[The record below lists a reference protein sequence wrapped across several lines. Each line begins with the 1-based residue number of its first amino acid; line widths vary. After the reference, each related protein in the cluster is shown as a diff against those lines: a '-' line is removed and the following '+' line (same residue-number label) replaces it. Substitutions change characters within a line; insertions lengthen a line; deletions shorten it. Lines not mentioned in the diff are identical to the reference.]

1 MAEDVIRTFIAVDL
15 PPNVLDALEQI
26 SGQLQSKLPDT
37 PVRWVYVE
45 KMHLT
50 LKFLGDI
57 STENIGMVERILKSE
72 AAKRHVMEIGVGGI
86 GAFPKMR
93 HPRVVWIG
101 VEAPSELFDLRRG
114 IEEGVARLGYN
125 YDKYDFTPHLTLGR
139 ISRKASAAD
148 VRTVGDVLH
157 GFQVGFLGV
166 ARIDAVH
173 LYRSDLHPDGA
184 KYTRLYS
191 AYLTDPDDEVKQAK

>member
-15 PPNVLDALEQI
+15 PAPVLDALGQI
-26 SGQLQSKLPDT
+26 SAQLQSKLSDT
-37 PVRWVYVE
+37 PVRWVDFE

-50 LKFLGDI
+50 LKFLGDV
-57 STENIGMVERILKSE
+57 STENISMVERILKSE
-72 AAKRHVMEIGVGGI
+72 AAKRPVMEIGIGGI

-93 HPRVVWIG
+93 HPRVIWIG

-114 IEEGVARLGYN
+114 IEDGVARLGYN
-125 YDKYDFTPHLTLGR
+125 YDKYEFTPHLTLGR
-139 ISRKASAAD
+139 ISRKASASD
-148 VRTVGDVLH
+148 VRTVGKVLH
-157 GFQVGFLGV
+157 DFQVGFIGV

-184 KYTRLYS
+184 KYTCLYT
-191 AYLTDPDDEVKQAK
+191 AELTEPEGEVL